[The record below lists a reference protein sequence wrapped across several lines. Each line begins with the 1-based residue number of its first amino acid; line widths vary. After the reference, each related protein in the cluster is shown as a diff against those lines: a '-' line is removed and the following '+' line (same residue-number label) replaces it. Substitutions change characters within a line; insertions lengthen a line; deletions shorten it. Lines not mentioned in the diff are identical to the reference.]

1 MPTLEVHIGESHD
14 HLLLSKFSIN
24 EFTGEQRDEIIDKA
38 RDLALQYPVKFRVW
52 FTDKFPNRPFNEAT
66 EDDKVQWVME
76 KHSKQ
81 WNEWI
86 KFENVLPGGEEKV
99 SENGPTEPEF
109 QKHFN
114 GNSIG
119 IEAELTGVSVEFDQ
133 NAASREFGY
142 VADLVGNKLFKLTK
156 DMSIEQLGTKKRHTI
171 ELVSNPIEMSDME
184 RVGKVK
190 NAMLWFH
197 EELNRHIKSNPG
209 KPLSDQKNEGKG
221 FKMVITSENHA
232 INANSVDQPRVI
244 MGKSGMQVTVGV
256 KAKDFGTSS
265 SSVIE
270 FIESAS
276 WYQKD
281 LKKQFDPKVKVD
293 NLATSQNVFAYL
305 GSVVLNTARLMQDG
319 LDLLSPD
326 TKNKW
331 GILPRTNPATI
342 LSLLSSNDTRIVCE
356 QIKKLLSKKEYSNNA
371 YDYIITSKGELVGHG
386 VNDATI
392 GKDHDQALLFEFRKD
407 LPKELETYLPAE

>member
-24 EFTGEQRDEIIDKA
+24 DFTGEQRDEIINKA
-38 RDLALQYPVKFRVW
+38 SNLALKSSVKFRVW
-52 FTDKFPNRPFNEAT
+52 FSNKFPDRRFNHAT

-156 DMSIEQLGTKKRHTI
+156 DMSIVTT
-171 ELVSNPIEMSDME
+171 
-184 RVGKVK
+184 
-190 NAMLWFH
+190 
-197 EELNRHIKSNPG
+197 
-209 KPLSDQKNEGKG
+209 
-221 FKMVITSENHA
+221 
-232 INANSVDQPRVI
+232 
-244 MGKSGMQVTVGV
+244 QVAGNY
-256 KAKDFGTSS
+256 S
-265 SSVIE
+265 
-270 FIESAS
+270 
-276 WYQKD
+276 
-281 LKKQFDPKVKVD
+281 
-293 NLATSQNVFAYL
+293 
-305 GSVVLNTARLMQDG
+305 R
-319 LDLLSPD
+319 
-326 TKNKW
+326 
-331 GILPRTNPATI
+331 
-342 LSLLSSNDTRIVCE
+342 ND
-356 QIKKLLSKKEYSNNA
+356 
-371 YDYIITSKGELVGHG
+371 
-386 VNDATI
+386 
-392 GKDHDQALLFEFRKD
+392 
-407 LPKELETYLPAE
+407 

>member
-1 MPTLEVHIGESHD
+1 MGRSTKN
-14 HLLLSKFSIN
+14 KFSTYCVTSVIN
-24 EFTGEQRDEIIDKA
+24 KA
-38 RDLALQYPVKFRVW
+38 SNLALKSSVKFRVW
-52 FTDKFPNRPFNEAT
+52 FSNKFPDRRFNHAT

-81 WNEWI
+81 LNEWI

-156 DMSIEQLGTKKRHTI
+156 DMSIQQLGTKNRHII

-209 KPLSDQKNEGKG
+209 KPLSDQKNLGKG
-221 FKMVITSENHA
+221 FKMVITNENHA
-232 INANSVDQPRVI
+232 INANSLDQPGVT
-244 MGKSGMQVTVGV
+244 MGKGGMQVTVGV

-265 SSVIE
+265 SSVIVLYRVGKLVSKRLE
-270 FIESAS
+270 EAVR
-276 WYQKD
+276 
-281 LKKQFDPKVKVD
+281 PK
-293 NLATSQNVFAYL
+293 S
-305 GSVVLNTARLMQDG
+305 
-319 LDLLSPD
+319 
-326 TKNKW
+326 
-331 GILPRTNPATI
+331 
-342 LSLLSSNDTRIVCE
+342 
-356 QIKKLLSKKEYSNNA
+356 
-371 YDYIITSKGELVGHG
+371 
-386 VNDATI
+386 
-392 GKDHDQALLFEFRKD
+392 
-407 LPKELETYLPAE
+407 